1 MMPSGLQT
9 CFSRRRT
16 WRGHRKGSAIGPAAG
31 VKRRRNAPTPAATEF
46 QLLSPHVVPTPV
58 PTTTLHQDSR
68 RGNKM
73 FEPLTN
79 LPLIQTVP
87 IFKIY
92 VIDSSRNIG
101 NDRLLNFSSI

>member
-16 WRGHRKGSAIGPAAG
+16 WRGHRKGSAIGPATG

-46 QLLSPHVVPTPV
+46 QLSSPHVPTLVPPM
-58 PTTTLHQDSR
+58 TLHQDSR
-68 RGNKM
+68 WGNKM
-73 FEPLTN
+73 FEPLTT
-79 LPLIQTVP
+79 PVIQTVP